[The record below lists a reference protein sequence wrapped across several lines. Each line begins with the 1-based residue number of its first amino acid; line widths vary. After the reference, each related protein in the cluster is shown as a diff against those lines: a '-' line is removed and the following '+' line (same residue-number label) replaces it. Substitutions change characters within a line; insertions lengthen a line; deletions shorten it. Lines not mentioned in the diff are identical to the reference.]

1 MVLFP
6 TISCSELGKET
17 DHQVR
22 ASARSEGQVVQLQQR
37 QLRAIAKD
45 EVVEVDKAVVGFGL
59 RVSLGL
65 ETGPSTPR

>member
-1 MVLFP
+1 M
-6 TISCSELGKET
+6 
-17 DHQVR
+17 
-22 ASARSEGQVVQLQQR
+22 QLQQR